1 MFRSGLSYSSFPSLA
16 VSLCIAFIRP
26 ANLYSQGRKL
36 YYNICDRGK
45 CGNCAK
51 GDGEEFFK
59 DGDGG
64 EKTTSPIEHLVTL
77 RGRKDVM

>member
-1 MFRSGLSYSSFPSLA
+1 M
-16 VSLCIAFIRP
+16 
-26 ANLYSQGRKL
+26 
-36 YYNICDRGK
+36 YYNICDIGK